1 MNRLPSKRCGKRG
14 TRGRKTG
21 RGSEAKRV
29 RRTSMG
35 VLLGG
40 EWRKWS
46 EMGGMRKRNVKRVV
60 LLWEDVVILSL

>member
-1 MNRLPSKRCGKRG
+1 
-14 TRGRKTG
+14 
-21 RGSEAKRV
+21 
-29 RRTSMG
+29 MG

-46 EMGGMRKRNVKRVV
+46 EMGGMRKRNVERVV